1 MIAWKESVEAARAI
15 AAADPFLMFAKE
27 VDLITIGENAA
38 DSLQEVEKYLQLHY
52 SELRSEIVAPS
63 EKHVGEILMEKCAA
77 QGPTLLVM
85 GAYSHWRWQE
95 RVFGG
100 VTEHVLRNAR
110 MPVMMSH

>member
-1 MIAWKESVEAARAI
+1 
-15 AAADPFLMFAKE
+15 
-27 VDLITIGENAA
+27 
-38 DSLQEVEKYLQLHY
+38 
-52 SELRSEIVAPS
+52 
-63 EKHVGEILMEKCAA
+63 MEKCAVR
-77 QGPTLLVM
+77 GPTLLVM